1 MTFKFF
7 ELSKTFWKIGK
18 KLISVYWAASQTSF
32 SIFESKLKF
41 HFSSQLIPLP
51 EKTPDNYNVTI
62 IRLIDDDAD
71 KIIFNDCIKAF
82 YLGGDLRL
90 VTVDEIWSDGEVP
103 IFDMNNVTLRHLT
116 KVVFQTMR
124 LFMKYSQEAH
134 PVVVRQ
140 IHVVNCSSL
149 LNRIMLL
156 VKPFL
161 KAEVA
166 ERIQTHLPGSK
177 TIFKYVSKE
186 ILPKEYGGTAGSIE
200 TTRQI
205 WLQNLENHR
214 WEEVCGSWNWVM
226 SKLSTEYEAFLSK
239 EI

>member
-1 MTFKFF
+1 MKTF
-7 ELSKTFWKIGK
+7 EL
-18 KLISVYWAASQTSF
+18 
-32 SIFESKLKF
+32 
-41 HFSSQLIPLP
+41 HPSSQLIPLP
-51 EKTPDNYNVTI
+51 EKTPDNYNVSI

-90 VTVDEIWSDGEVP
+90 ATVDEIWSDGEVP
-103 IFDMNNVTLRHLT
+103 VFDMNNVTLRHLT

-124 LFMKYSQEAH
+124 LFLKYSQEAH
-134 PVVVRQ
+134 PVVVKQ

-166 ERIQTHLPGSK
+166 DRIHTHLPGST
-177 TIFKYVSKE
+177 TIFKYIPKE
-186 ILPKEYGGTAGSIE
+186 IFPKEYGGSGGSIE
-200 TTRQI
+200 STRQI
-205 WLQNLENHR
+205 WLRNLENQR
-214 WEEVCGSWNWVM
+214 
-226 SKLSTEYEAFLSK
+226 
-239 EI
+239 